1 MRVLLK
7 ARLDTEMAN
16 RHIQQGTLGPLMKSV
31 MEELK
36 PEAAYFGIEN
46 GKRTAYIVLNM
57 QEPSELPRIAEPFFL
72 ALGAEI
78 DVTPVMVSEDL
89 GKAMAGIEGL
99 AKKYGAK

>member
-7 ARLDTEMAN
+7 ARLDTAASN
-16 RHIQQGTLGPLMKSV
+16 RHIQQGTLGPTMKSV

-36 PEAAYFGIEN
+36 PETAYFTLEN
-46 GKRTAYIVLNM
+46 GKRTAYLFLNIQDASEIPKIV
-57 QEPSELPRIAEPFFL
+57 EPFML

-78 DVTPVMVSEDL
+78 EVTPAMTPEDL
-89 GKAMAGIEGL
+89 GKAMASIESA

>member
-7 ARLDTEMAN
+7 ARLDTEMSN

-31 MEELK
+31 VEDLK

-46 GKRTAYIVLNM
+46 GKRTAYIFVNM
-57 QEPSELPRIAEPFFL
+57 QEPSEMPKFAEPFFL

-78 DVTPVMVSEDL
+78 EITPVMVSEDL
-89 GKAMAGIEGL
+89 GKAMAGMEGL
-99 AKKYGAK
+99 AKKYGVK